1 MQRFFALCLFLT
13 IAAVPAIGQKQGG
26 PDFNR
31 MIKEYYAAWSTLNP
45 DNPAPAYA
53 KDPDLVFFDVDPLKY
68 TGWQQYHDNFKNN
81 LAPGF
86 TSLVITPND
95 DIKITRSGNLAV
107 ASLTFRLVAKAKD
120 GSPLE
125 FTGRHTIV
133 FQNRAGKWLII
144 HEHVSKPLS

>member
-1 MQRFFALCLFLT
+1 MKRLLVVLVLLAGAFVPTFA
-13 IAAVPAIGQKQGG
+13 QKKAG

-31 MIKEYYAAWSTLNP
+31 IIKEYYAAWSTLNP

-53 KDPDLVFFDVDPLKY
+53 KDADLVFFDVDPVKY
-68 TGWQQYHDNFKNN
+68 TSWQQYHDGFKNN
-81 LAPGF
+81 VAPGF

-120 GSPLE
+120 GSPVE

>member
-1 MQRFFALCLFLT
+1 MKRLLVVLVLLGGAFVPTFA
-13 IAAVPAIGQKQGG
+13 QKKGG

-31 MIKEYYAAWSTLNP
+31 IIKEYYAAWSTLNP

-53 KDPDLVFFDVDPLKY
+53 KDADLVFFDVDPVKY
-68 TGWQQYHDNFKNN
+68 TSWQQYHDNFKNN
-81 LAPGF
+81 VAPGF

-95 DIKITRSGNLAV
+95 DIKITRSGNLAI
-107 ASLTFRLVAKAKD
+107 ATLTFRLVAKAKD
-120 GSPLE
+120 GSPME

>member
-1 MQRFFALCLFLT
+1 MRRLLVAALIAGMVCL
-13 IAAVPAIGQKQGG
+13 PAIAQKKAA

-31 MIKEYYAAWSTLNP
+31 IIKEYYAAWSTLNP

-53 KDPDLVFFDVDPLKY
+53 KEPDLVFFDVDPVKY
-68 TGWQQYHDNFKNN
+68 TSWQQYHDGFKNN
-81 LAPGF
+81 VAPGF

-120 GSPLE
+120 GSPVE

>member
-1 MQRFFALCLFLT
+1 MRRLLMAALIAGTFCLPTL
-13 IAAVPAIGQKQGG
+13 AQKQSA

-31 MIKEYYAAWSTLNP
+31 IIKEYYAAWSTLNS
-45 DNPAPAYA
+45 DKPAPYYA
-53 KDPDLVFFDVDPLKY
+53 KDADLVFFDVDPVKY
-68 TGWQQYHDNFKNN
+68 TSWQQYHDNFKNN
-81 LAPGF
+81 VAPGF
-86 TSLVITPND
+86 TSLTITPND
-95 DIKITRSGNLAV
+95 DVKITRSGNLAV

-133 FQNRAGKWLII
+133 FQKRGAKWLII

>member
-1 MQRFFALCLFLT
+1 MKRLLVVALVGATACLPV
-13 IAAVPAIGQKQGG
+13 IAQKKGG

-31 MIKEYYAAWSTLNP
+31 IIKEYYTAWSTLNP

-53 KDPDLVFFDVDPLKY
+53 KDADLVFFDIDPLKY

>member
-1 MQRFFALCLFLT
+1 MKRLLVAAFLLT
-13 IAAVPAIGQKQGG
+13 MASFPAIAQKKTA

-31 MIKEYYAAWSTLNP
+31 IIKEYYAAWSTLNP

-53 KDPDLVFFDVDPLKY
+53 KDADLVFFDVDPVKY

-95 DIKITRSGNLAV
+95 DIKITRSGNLAI
-107 ASLTFRLVAKAKD
+107 ATLTFRLVAKTKD

-125 FTGRHTIV
+125 FT
-133 FQNRAGKWLII
+133 
-144 HEHVSKPLS
+144 

>member
-1 MQRFFALCLFLT
+1 MKRLLILCVFSGLAF
-13 IAAVPAIGQKQGG
+13 VPAMAQKKGG

-31 MIKEYYAAWSTLNP
+31 IIKEYYAAWSTLNP

-53 KDPDLVFFDVDPLKY
+53 KDADLVFFDIDPVKY
-68 TGWQQYHDNFKNN
+68 TSWQQYHDNFKNN
-81 LAPGF
+81 VAPGF
-86 TSLVITPND
+86 TSLTITPND
-95 DIKITRSGNLAV
+95 DVKITRSGNLAI

-120 GSPLE
+120 GSPVE

-133 FQNRAGKWLII
+133 FQNRGGKWLII

>member
-1 MQRFFALCLFLT
+1 MKRLLVVLVLLAGAFVPTFA
-13 IAAVPAIGQKQGG
+13 QKKGG

-31 MIKEYYAAWSTLNP
+31 IIKEYYSAWSTLNP

-53 KDPDLVFFDVDPLKY
+53 KDADLVFFDVDPVKY
-68 TGWQQYHDNFKNN
+68 TSWQQYHDGFKNN
-81 LAPGF
+81 VAPGF
-86 TSLVITPND
+86 TSLTITPND

-107 ASLTFRLVAKAKD
+107 DSLTFRLVAKAKD
-120 GSPLE
+120 GSPME

>member
-1 MQRFFALCLFLT
+1 MRRLLVAAWIAGMVCLPTFAQKK
-13 IAAVPAIGQKQGG
+13 AA

-31 MIKEYYAAWSTLNP
+31 IIKEYYAAWSTLNP

-53 KDPDLVFFDVDPLKY
+53 KDADLVFFDVDPVKY
-68 TGWQQYHDNFKNN
+68 TSWQQYHDGFKNN
-81 LAPGF
+81 VAPGF

-120 GSPLE
+120 GSPVE

>member
-1 MQRFFALCLFLT
+1 MKRLLVVLVLLAGAFVPTFA
-13 IAAVPAIGQKQGG
+13 QKKGG

-31 MIKEYYAAWSTLNP
+31 IIKEYYAAWSTLNP

-53 KDPDLVFFDVDPLKY
+53 KDADLVFFDVDPVKY
-68 TGWQQYHDNFKNN
+68 TSWQQYHDGFKNN
-81 LAPGF
+81 VAPGF

-120 GSPLE
+120 GSPME

-133 FQNRAGKWLII
+133 FQNRAGKW
-144 HEHVSKPLS
+144 

>member
-1 MQRFFALCLFLT
+1 MRRLLVAALIAGMVCL
-13 IAAVPAIGQKQGG
+13 PAIAQKKAA
-26 PDFNR
+26 PDFNLI
-31 MIKEYYAAWSTLNP
+31 IKEYYAAWSTLNP

-53 KDPDLVFFDVDPLKY
+53 KDPDLVFFDVDPVKY
-68 TGWQQYHDNFKNN
+68 TSWQQYHDGFKNN
-81 LAPGF
+81 VAPGF

-120 GSPLE
+120 GSPVE

-133 FQNRAGKWLII
+133 FQNRVGKWLII

>member
-1 MQRFFALCLFLT
+1 MKRSLVVLVVLTVALVPTFAQL
-13 IAAVPAIGQKQGG
+13 KGG

-31 MIKEYYAAWSTLNP
+31 IIKEYYAAWSTLNP

-53 KDPDLVFFDVDPLKY
+53 KDADLVFFDVDPVKY
-68 TGWQQYHDNFKNN
+68 TSWQQYHDNFKNN
-81 LAPGF
+81 VAPGF

>member
-1 MQRFFALCLFLT
+1 MKRLLVAVLFVSVFCVPV
-13 IAAVPAIGQKQGG
+13 IAQKRSA

-31 MIKEYYAAWSTLNP
+31 IIKEYYAAWSTLNP

-53 KDPDLVFFDVDPLKY
+53 KDADLVFFDVDPVKY
-68 TGWQQYHDNFKNN
+68 TSWQQYHDGFKNN
-81 LAPGF
+81 VAPGF

-107 ASLTFRLVAKAKD
+107 ASLTFRLVAKTRD
-120 GSPLE
+120 GSPME

>member
-1 MQRFFALCLFLT
+1 MKRLLVVLVLLAGAFVPTFA
-13 IAAVPAIGQKQGG
+13 QKKSGL
-26 PDFNR
+26 DFSR

-68 TGWQQYHDNFKNN
+68 TSWQQYHDNFKNN

-95 DIKITRSGNLAV
+95 DLKLTRSGNLAV
-107 ASLTFRLVAKAKD
+107 ATLTFRLVAKTKD

>member
-1 MQRFFALCLFLT
+1 MKRILFSVLFVCAFSLPAPAQK
-13 IAAVPAIGQKQGG
+13 AA

-31 MIKEYYAAWSTLNP
+31 IIKEYYAAWSTLNP

-107 ASLTFRLVAKAKD
+107 ASLTFRLVAKTRD

-133 FQNRAGKWLII
+133 FQNRSGKWLII

>member
-1 MQRFFALCLFLT
+1 MKRLLVVLVLLAGAFVPTFA
-13 IAAVPAIGQKQGG
+13 QEKGG

-31 MIKEYYAAWSTLNP
+31 IIKEYYAAWSTLNP

-53 KDPDLVFFDVDPLKY
+53 KDADLVFFDIDPVKY
-68 TGWQQYHDNFKNN
+68 TSWQQYHDNFKNN
-81 LAPGF
+81 VAPGF

-95 DIKITRSGNLAV
+95 DIKITRSGNLAI
-107 ASLTFRLVAKAKD
+107 ATLTFRLVAKAKD
-120 GSPLE
+120 GSPME

>member
-1 MQRFFALCLFLT
+1 MKRLLVVLVLLAGAFVPTFA
-13 IAAVPAIGQKQGG
+13 QKKGG

-31 MIKEYYAAWSTLNP
+31 IIKEYYAAWSTLNP

-53 KDPDLVFFDVDPLKY
+53 KDADLVFFDVDPVKY
-68 TGWQQYHDNFKNN
+68 TSWQQYHDNFKNN
-81 LAPGF
+81 VAPGF

-95 DIKITRSGNLAV
+95 DIKITRSGNLAI
-107 ASLTFRLVAKAKD
+107 ATLTFRLVAKAKD
-120 GSPLE
+120 GSPME

>member
-1 MQRFFALCLFLT
+1 MKRILFAVLFVCAFCL
-13 IAAVPAIGQKQGG
+13 PAIAQKKTAT
-26 PDFNR
+26 DFNR
-31 MIKEYYAAWSTLNP
+31 IIKEYYAAWSTLNP

-68 TGWQQYHDNFKNN
+68 TSWQQYHDNFKNN

-95 DIKITRSGNLAV
+95 DIRITRSGTLAV
-107 ASLTFRLVAKAKD
+107 ATLTFRLVARTKD

-133 FQNRAGKWLII
+133 FQNRSGKWLII
-144 HEHVSKPLS
+144 HEHVSKPLN